1 MAGKTYFR
9 PSANAL
15 AAEEQ
20 DAAAGGS
27 AARRLRTRSGG
38 IVTVSLAL
46 AKSGDAIRIT
56 MRFKSGGGTVQ
67 RTVGTV
73 PASTPRA
80 EALRLGWLMVREPGF
95 VERDEWAWESPTT

>member
-1 MAGKTYFR
+1 MVSKLFFR

-20 DAAAGGS
+20 DLAAGGS
-27 AARRLRTRSGG
+27 SARRLRTRSGN
-38 IVTVSLAL
+38 VATVSLAL
-46 AKSGDAIRIT
+46 TESGSGIRIT

-67 RTVGTV
+67 RMVGCV

-80 EALRLGWLMVREPGF
+80 EALRLGWKMAREPGF
-95 VERDEWAWESPTT
+95 VEREEWMWDVPGP